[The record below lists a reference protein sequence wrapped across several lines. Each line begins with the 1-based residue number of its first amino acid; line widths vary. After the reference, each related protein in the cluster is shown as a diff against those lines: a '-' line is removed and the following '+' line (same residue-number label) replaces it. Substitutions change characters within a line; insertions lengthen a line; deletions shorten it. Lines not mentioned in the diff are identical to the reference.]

1 MKELICIVCPNGCHL
16 HYEEDGTISGAV
28 CLSSTE
34 TLGHEKTFGANFTGK
49 DAAGVDAVD
58 TISGATKTTQAYKNA
73 MKDALNAAIKGLA
86 EPGCH
91 ILIDNY
97 AHNAVYRPVRALAD
111 AGLAEFDLFDA
122 SGEDDEIPYN
132 EQLVSAAFPYG
143 MARWIFR
150 ENDDVSGSHEYYQ
163 LYATALMEATP
174 LEVVE
179 ITDVYR

>member
-1 MKELICIVCPNGCHL
+1 MTVKEC
-16 HYEEDGTISGAV
+16 YERAVSFIPEVPEDNVDMQKHAV
-28 CLSSTE
+28 TW
-34 TLGHEKTFGANFTGK
+34 AN
-49 DAAGVDAVD
+49 V
-58 TISGATKTTQAYKNA
+58 
-73 MKDALNAAIKGLA
+73 L
-86 EPGCH
+86 
-91 ILIDNY
+91 
-97 AHNAVYRPVRALAD
+97 LAD
-111 AGLAEFDLFDA
+111 SLNTENVWRRVNKIPELDSAPKV

-132 EQLVSAAFPYG
+132 EALVEKAFPYG